1 MSNRITLEQ
10 VEQVAVQLPPQ
21 EQLKLL
27 SRLSERL
34 TETISLPVTTSKK
47 ERAREAAAILREC
60 DRAAVA
66 FTRKTDSAETIRRM
80 RDERYRQIC
89 HGSPSPL
96 NTPHTSWPHHT

>member
-1 MSNRITLEQ
+1 MLNKMTLGQ
-10 VEQVAVQLPPQ
+10 VEQLAVQLPLQ

-34 TETISLPVTTSKK
+34 TETISLPATVGKE

-60 DRAAVA
+60 DRAAPA

-80 RDERYRQIC
+80 RNERCGQLC
-89 HGSPSPL
+89 QSES
-96 NTPHTSWPHHT
+96 